1 MATEVFTVRG
11 TSESVGSPN
20 NLLTFVTRHLDLN
33 KYLVSTDLNYPAS
46 IGPNGPG
53 INPGGPS
60 EEQSVNQG
68 VDIIA
73 EAVRRSPNVVGLLG
87 YSLGAETVSRFLER
101 KAQGEF
107 SDCQLAWVGMVA
119 NPNRSP
125 GESIDNNS
133 VGYGINGVHSPYPLG
148 LPVFNAANPQDGITS
163 CPEGSPLRTLADHV
177 SNFTF
182 AGTSWSQDEINR
194 LLTNRW
200 QPTDPYWWAHPVETW
215 KKYNTAAALMRGYLF
230 DGQHEAHYINDGYC
244 SRLAARLNQL

>member
-1 MATEVFTVRG
+1 MTVEVFTLRG
-11 TSESVGSPN
+11 TGESVGSPN
-20 NLLTFVTRHLDLN
+20 NFLTYVTRHLDPN

-60 EEQSVNQG
+60 EQQSVDQG
-68 VDIIA
+68 VEIIA
-73 EAVRRSPNVVGLLG
+73 AAVRATPRVAGLLG

-101 KAQGEF
+101 KAQGDF
-107 SDCQLAWVGMVA
+107 ADCEIAWAGLVA
-119 NPNRSP
+119 NPNRAP
-125 GESIDNNS
+125 GESIDSGS
-133 VGYGINGVHSPYPLG
+133 VGYGINGVHSPYPHG

-182 AGTSWSQDEINR
+182 AGISWGQDEIDR
-194 LLTNRW
+194 LLSNRW
-200 QPTDPYWWAHPVETW
+200 QPTNVAWWMDPVGTYN
-215 KKYNTAAALMRGYLF
+215 KYANAAALMRGYLF
-230 DGQHEAHYINDGYC
+230 DGQHEAHYINDGFC

>member
-1 MATEVFTVRG
+1 MIEVFTLRG
-11 TSESVGSPN
+11 TSETVSSPSN
-20 NLLTFVTRHLDLN
+20 FLTFVTRYLDPS
-33 KYLVSTDLNYPAS
+33 KYLVSIDLNYPAS

-53 INPGGPS
+53 NNPLGPS

-87 YSLGAETVSRFLER
+87 YSLGAETVNRFLER
-101 KAQGEF
+101 KARGEF
-107 SDCQLAWVGMVA
+107 SDCQLAWAGLVA
-119 NPNRSP
+119 NPNRAP

-133 VGYGINGVHSPYPLG
+133 IGYGINGVHSPYPLG

-194 LLTNRW
+194 LLSNRW
-200 QPTDPYWWAHPVETW
+200 QPTNVAWWMDPVGTFN
-215 KKYNTAAALMRGYLF
+215 KYANAAALMRGYLF
-230 DGQHEAHYINDGYC
+230 DGQHEAHYTNDGYC